1 MQNLFSEHWHLVK
14 HAKPKLREAIDVFPR
29 RLRGRSWVFLH
40 DQTTQKFLRLTP
52 EAWLIIKLMDGKTE
66 LETLWEQSSLQQQ
79 SLQSAHQFYT
89 DSEHP
94 VISQH
99 DLVNL
104 LSQLYSNDM
113 LQTQYAA
120 DATEMVKRH
129 RKQRF
134 NEFKQSFLN
143 PISLKIP
150 LFYPDSW
157 FSRQRPLALKI
168 YSWGFFILW
177 LTMVVPA
184 AVLAGSHWQ
193 SLTANISDRIL
204 STSNLFIL
212 WCTYPIVKAVH
223 EWGHGMAVKAWGGVV
238 REVGLMFVIFMPVP
252 YVDATYSYRFTS
264 KWVRALVAAT
274 GVMAELLL
282 GAIAL
287 YVWLN
292 VESGV
297 VRAFAY
303 NVIIIAGVSSLLVNG
318 NPLMRYDGYYVL
330 TDLIEIPNL
339 AQRAKQYWVYL
350 SDKYLFGA
358 EDAKPPM
365 GYQAERFWLFWYG
378 LLSPIYRTFVVFGMI
393 WLVAKQ
399 YFIVGIL
406 MAIAAAFM
414 SFVMP
419 IYKGIQHIFTG
430 NSLMKVRLQSKRRF
444 YLLLGMLLAI
454 LFLVPMPFYSVQQGV
469 AWLPDSHII
478 KAQTQGTLTSQSIK
492 NGTYINAGQ
501 LLATLS
507 NPETQARY
515 DNLEQQKQGI
525 ALKKR
530 QAQNDDLQKYAA
542 LNAQYNAL
550 QEQQQLLQQ
559 DTQALTIKAN
569 EAGYWYPKPI
579 NDSTGSYVKKGDI
592 IGYVI
597 PKQTDTVRVI
607 IEQSDMNLI
616 DQRVQGIELKS
627 TTQLGTNY
635 RATLV
640 RKTPKANFE
649 LPSAALGVNAGG
661 NIVIDPSDNTG
672 KKTVERVFDVELQVT
687 PEQNLKQSQPLGFN
701 DRVYVRFDLGYMPI
715 GLQWGIR
722 IRQLFL
728 KNFNV

>member
-40 DQTTQKFLRLTP
+40 DQSTQKFLRLTP
-52 EAWLIIKLMDGKTE
+52 EAWLIIKLMDGRTD
-66 LETLWEQSSLQQQ
+66 LETLWENSSLHQQR
-79 SLQSAHQFYT
+79 LQAEHQFYT

-94 VISQH
+94 AISQH

-120 DATEMVKRH
+120 DATEMVKRQ

-134 NEFKQSFLN
+134 NEFKQAFLN

-150 LFYPDSW
+150 LFYPDAW
-157 FSRQRPLALKI
+157 FSKQRPLALKI
-168 YSWGFFILW
+168 YSWGFFTLW
-177 LTMVVPA
+177 LVMVLPA

-193 SLTANISDRIL
+193 TLTANIPDRIL

-212 WCTYPIVKAVH
+212 WCTYPLVKAVH

-292 VESGV
+292 VESGL

-350 SDKYLFGA
+350 SDKYLFNA
-358 EDAKPPM
+358 QDAKPPM
-365 GYQAERFWLFWYG
+365 GYQNERFWLFWYG

-399 YFIVGIL
+399 YFIVGII
-406 MAIAAAFM
+406 MALVAAFM
-414 SFVMP
+414 SFIVPM
-419 IYKGIQHIFTG
+419 YKGVKHIYMG

-444 YLLLGMLLAI
+444 YLLLILLLMV
-454 LFLVPMPFYSVQQGV
+454 LFVVPLPFYSIQQGV
-469 AWLPDSHII
+469 AWLPDSQII
-478 KAQTQGTLTSQSIK
+478 KAQTAGTISNEDLPKGQYVS
-492 NGTYINAGQ
+492 AGQ
-501 LLATLS
+501 KLAQLTNLD
-507 NPETQARY
+507 TQQRY
-515 DNLEQQKQGI
+515 ANLEQQKQAI
-525 ALKKR
+525 VLKQR
-530 QAQNDDLQKYAA
+530 QAQSEDVAKYPS
-542 LNAQYNAL
+542 LIAQYQAL
-550 QEQQQLLQQ
+550 QEQQRLLLPE
-559 DTQALTIKAN
+559 TQALTIQAPQ
-569 EAGYWYPKPI
+569 AGYWYPKPL
-579 NDSTGSYVKKGDI
+579 NTSTGSYVKKGDI
-592 IGYVI
+592 IGYVL
-597 PKQTDTVRVI
+597 PKQTDIVRVI
-607 IEQSDMNLI
+607 IEQNDINLI
-616 DQRVQGIELKS
+616 EQRLQGIELKS
-627 TTQLGTNY
+627 TTELGTSY
-635 RATLV
+635 QATMV

-649 LPSAALGVNAGG
+649 LPLAALGVNAGG
-661 NIVIDPSDNTG
+661 NIIIDPSDNTG
-672 KKTVERVFDVELQVT
+672 KKSVERVFDVELQVT

-701 DRVYVRFDLGYMPI
+701 DRVYVRFDLGNMPI
-715 GLQWGIR
+715 GWQWLIR